1 VKVEVE
7 VNGVTLCG
15 STLWFSFLALASVRE
30 CDALQWLLEHVVLT
44 SEFGHASYSLLYVAS
59 FPVSR
64 TSTLLL
70 DRNADG
76 PVHIV

>member
-1 VKVEVE
+1 MEVR
-7 VNGVTLCG
+7 CG
-15 STLWFSFLALASVRE
+15 FLFWRWRLRE

-44 SEFGHASYSLLYVAS
+44 SEFGHASYSLLYVGA
-59 FPVSR
+59 FPISL

-70 DRNADG
+70 DRNADD